1 MPCTT
6 MHHPAAALLRAAT
19 CAGAP
24 PHTRHAPRRGAR
36 AEPPG
41 TPWRNSEH
49 AAPLEHPARL
59 PRLGRP
65 VHLGGTAHL
74 ASALPPNSPHA
85 VASAERA
92 EARTRGGAAR
102 ISKTGSPASDHH
114 ARQWHLKRIP
124 RTQQEGL
131 ILDRQGDQAHADA
144 PHSKVHEVTALSN
157 YARQA
162 DGPNIYGMKS
172 SRHPITS
179 TSLRHTL

>member
-92 EARTRGGAAR
+92 EARTPRVSGERAGASEAAC
-102 ISKTGSPASDHH
+102 GVQVA
-114 ARQWHLKRIP
+114 
-124 RTQQEGL
+124 
-131 ILDRQGDQAHADA
+131 
-144 PHSKVHEVTALSN
+144 
-157 YARQA
+157 
-162 DGPNIYGMKS
+162 
-172 SRHPITS
+172 
-179 TSLRHTL
+179 

>member
-1 MPCTT
+1 MLCGAVEGCLFEGLLPPLARPAALSRGGLGLSGRSGEGLQAHMPCTT

-92 EARTRGGAAR
+92 EARTPRVSGERAGASEAAC
-102 ISKTGSPASDHH
+102 GVQVA
-114 ARQWHLKRIP
+114 
-124 RTQQEGL
+124 
-131 ILDRQGDQAHADA
+131 
-144 PHSKVHEVTALSN
+144 
-157 YARQA
+157 
-162 DGPNIYGMKS
+162 
-172 SRHPITS
+172 
-179 TSLRHTL
+179 